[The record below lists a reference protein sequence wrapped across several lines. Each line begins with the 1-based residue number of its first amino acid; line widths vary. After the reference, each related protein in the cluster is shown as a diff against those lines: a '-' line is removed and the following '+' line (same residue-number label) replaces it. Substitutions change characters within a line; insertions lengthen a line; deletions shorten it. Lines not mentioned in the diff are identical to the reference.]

1 MCILCTTFLRI
12 SPTGFV
18 RGASLSRT
26 HSLPFTHALVCVRYG
41 EGGVCALTSPS
52 SLQRST
58 GVYLSII
65 TTGRSGRWLGVGSN
79 SVHGVAASRI
89 KPSHTIA
96 IDRTAKEVQ
105 PGLPRVAGAVDVELT
120 KLNVKAPEEQFEL
133 AKTKN
138 LSLGEQQRTHSLK
151 PCRKGYGMPMVLT
164 QRACTDHTDRTD
176 RTDRTNTSI
185 LFLEQNHFESS
196 NSAYCI

>member
-79 SVHGVAASRI
+79 SVHGVAAPRI

-120 KLNVKAPEEQFEL
+120 KRDKI
-133 AKTKN
+133 K
-138 LSLGEQQRTHSLK
+138 
-151 PCRKGYGMPMVLT
+151 
-164 QRACTDHTDRTD
+164 
-176 RTDRTNTSI
+176 
-185 LFLEQNHFESS
+185 
-196 NSAYCI
+196 